1 MMEVPSN
8 ADTAIVATPT
18 TDALVVGAP
27 GDEDVLSIPA
37 SRYRDLDGRD
47 HVRMAVVL
55 TEAGLQ
61 RFMESGFLWLDFRA
75 PTFPPFALYAGEPGE
90 LGDL

>member
-1 MMEVPSN
+1 MKIPFDVF
-8 ADTAIVATPT
+8 
-18 TDALVVGAP
+18 DALTLIGLLLVVAGIAM
-27 GDEDVLSIPA
+27 LSIPA